1 MGRLEEC
8 CGIEEWANLAIYQC
22 ILLSMDTLHGQIVA
36 LYLFDIAEDIDL
48 HAGASAISSSV
59 RATFAPKP
67 AIPAYVRYQEAP
79 LQFEGVGV
87 GIPAI
92 DDFAVGFKV
101 FDYGVISMRLT
112 REFHGTWPDL
122 ADASEQLVENEAL
135 ERQAEQ
141 ACRSVA
147 QRLKHVMTNPRQALL
162 TEDYLVFAINE
173 LNRPH
178 TAEEVV
184 EHHGDVIASVLR
196 GERAALSRQERDE
209 ILRHRISYLET
220 DLVVPT
226 WNAAFVY
233 DTPAGAQAALE
244 IVEFA
249 NSQLLQFRYYDEL
262 LDNELASIYANI
274 KKPARWY
281 DAVLGRHYARA
292 ARQVH
297 ALFIDVNEL
306 TDRTENALKI
316 VGDVYAA
323 RLFSLV
329 GARLGLDRWK
339 TSVGE
344 KLKTLDDIYRF
355 SVERLSMVR
364 GEMLEIMIVAILVFE
379 LVLFFMG
386 IMT

>member
-1 MGRLEEC
+1 MER
-8 CGIEEWANLAIYQC
+8 
-22 ILLSMDTLHGQIVA
+22 LHGQIVA
-36 LYLFDIAEDIDL
+36 LYLFDVAEAIDL
-48 HAGASAISSSV
+48 KAAAADISSSV
-59 RATFAPKP
+59 RATFAPKT
-67 AIPAYVRYQEAP
+67 ATPAYVRYQQPP
-79 LQFEGVGV
+79 LLFDGAVV
-87 GIPAI
+87 DIPSI
-92 DDFAVGFKV
+92 DGFQAGFKV
-101 FDYGVISMRLT
+101 FDYGIISLRLT
-112 REFHGTWPDL
+112 REFHGTWPEL
-122 ADASEQLVENEAL
+122 ADASDQLVENEAL

-147 QRLKHVMTNPRQALL
+147 ALLTHATTDPRQTAL
-162 TEDYLVFAINE
+162 TEDYLVFAISD
-173 LNRPH
+173 LSRAH
-178 TAEEVV
+178 TADEVV
-184 EHHGDVIASVLR
+184 EHHGDIVASVLR
-196 GERAALSRQERDE
+196 GERAPLSRQERDE
-209 ILRHRISYLET
+209 ILRHRISYLAN
-220 DLVVPT
+220 DLVIPT

-233 DTPAGAQAALE
+233 DTPAGTQAALE

-262 LDNELASIYANI
+262 LDNELAGIYADI
-274 KKPARWY
+274 KKEPRWY
-281 DAVLGRHYARA
+281 DALLGRHYARA
-292 ARQVH
+292 ARQIH

-329 GARLGLDRWK
+329 GARLDLDRWK

-364 GEMLEIMIVAILVFE
+364 GEFLEATIVAILLFE

-386 IMT
+386 IME